1 MMAQISIREIKV
13 NTPEYEQVWMLRE
26 EVLRKP
32 LGQSLKNDDLSW
44 DIHDH
49 ILAAFKDDTVVGCV
63 ILHPKENGVMKLR
76 QMAVHP
82 SMQGTGVGTLIV
94 KAAEK
99 AALEYGFTKID
110 MHARMVALDFY
121 KKLGYTVTGDVFTE
135 VGIPHVVMEKS
146 LRD

>member
-1 MMAQISIREIKV
+1 MIEIK
-13 NTPEYEQVWMLRE
+13 EIAFDSADYEKVWQLRE

-44 DIHDH
+44 DEHDH
-49 ILAAFKDDTVVGCV
+49 ILAAFNGDEVVGCV

-82 SMQGTGVGTLIV
+82 SMQGSGVGTLIV
-94 KAAEK
+94 RAAEE
-99 AALEYGFTKID
+99 AALKYGFKKMD

-121 KKLGYTVTGDVFTE
+121 KKLGYSVVSDTFTE

-146 LRD
+146 LTA

>member
-1 MMAQISIREIKV
+1 MIEIK
-13 NTPEYEQVWMLRE
+13 EIAFGSSDYEKVWQLRE

-44 DIHDH
+44 DEHDH
-49 ILAAFKDDTVVGCV
+49 ILAAFEGDEAIGCV
-63 ILHPKENGVMKLR
+63 ILHPKENGIMKLR

-82 SMQGTGVGTLIV
+82 SQQGRGVGTLIV

-99 AALEYGFTKID
+99 AALKYGFKKMD

-121 KKLGYTVTGDVFTE
+121 KKLGYSVVSDTFTE

-146 LRD
+146 LSV

>member
-1 MMAQISIREIKV
+1 MHQIIVKEIKV
-13 NTPEYEQVWMLRE
+13 NTPEYEQVWDLRE

-32 LGQSLKNDDLSW
+32 LGQSLKNDDLSG
-44 DIHDH
+44 DAHDH

-76 QMAVHP
+76 QMAVRP

-94 KAAEK
+94 KAAE
-99 AALEYGFTKID
+99 AATLEYGFTKID